1 MSTLF
6 TPPTNG
12 LLLPQA
18 FDPWAGAGLL
28 GLPARSTPI
37 QAEPQTLRS
46 FIAEAYPRYG
56 FHRWADVLIDLL
68 QQVADVSGACM
79 QNDLVCEEVL
89 SITGRHGYVAKFPCA
104 ALGKKGLRVE

>member
-6 TPPTNG
+6 SPLANG

-28 GLPARSTPI
+28 GLPPRTAAIPTS
-37 QAEPQTLRS
+37 PQSLRS

-56 FHRWADVLIDLL
+56 FHRWAEVLIDLL
-68 QQVADVSGACM
+68 QQVADG
-79 QNDLVCEEVL
+79 QL
-89 SITGRHGYVAKFPCA
+89 SRLIVTCGRVP
-104 ALGKKGLRVE
+104 LRGVNPEARLP